1 MTEVSSRHRGQKEY
15 NHSRIRKRYGLTNYK
30 TFNMSRIQCMF
41 EKDEKWRKKH
51 LDMIRSLVFSYA
63 ENRFNFYPVYFVELF
78 TLYKQ
83 EYWFIGF

>member
-1 MTEVSSRHRGQKEY
+1 MEE
-15 NHSRIRKRYGLTNYK
+15 
-30 TFNMSRIQCMF
+30 
-41 EKDEKWRKKH
+41 EH

-83 EYWFIGF
+83 EDWFIGF